1 MRKFLFSI
9 AIASVLIS
17 CGKSI
22 ESDAKKMA
30 DLMCKAQEDKSNSI
44 ENLKYVEQI
53 EKIEEKYE
61 GEEKEKLQKLAED
74 LYLKQCGGKISSSL
88 FDSKPSE
95 EESLQEG
102 DQILSSDPTLA
113 ANSNF
118 SDNDFDKMLD
128 NYENYID
135 QYLVLYQKAM
145 NGDQTA
151 MMEYPS
157 LMEKAQ
163 ELEKSMKDAQDNNK
177 LTVQQAK
184 RMNDINFK
192 MLEAM
197 QNQGAGY

>member
-1 MRKFLFSI
+1 MRKFLFSV

-53 EKIEEKYE
+53 EKIEEKYS
-61 GEEKEKLQKLAED
+61 GDEKEKLQKLAED
-74 LYLKQCGGKISSSL
+74 LYLKQCGDKISSSL
-88 FDSKPSE
+88 LNDEPFE
-95 EESLQEG
+95 EQNLQEG
-102 DQILSSDPTLA
+102 DRILSSDPNLVEESTIE
-113 ANSNF
+113 NS
-118 SDNDFDKMLD
+118 SDFDKMLID
-128 NYENYID
+128 YENYVD
-135 QYLVLYQKAM
+135 QYLIMYKKAM

-151 MMEYPS
+151 MTEYPA

-163 ELEKSMKDAQDNNK
+163 ELEQSMKDAQNNK
-177 LTVQQAK
+177 ELTVQQAK
-184 RMNDINFK
+184 KMNDINFK

-197 QNQGAGY
+197 QNSGGY